1 MSSHRR
7 NRRHGADSRRPR
19 APVAGRCAAAEVHY
33 KVKEDIAKA
42 DQHLIASGFDQLF
55 TLVTLLNFGPDTP
68 PPRFTYEKMEPL
80 HAERAERDKRLHDM
94 GVRFNTEYF
103 ATHYK
108 IDPTQIE
115 VQNPAPS
122 FTTVGRGRH
131 FSRRQNNETV
141 ADFTARL
148 ERAGQDTIDDII
160 DDFQAEIDNAKSF
173 EDAAN
178 RILKRYQRQFKHRSK
193 LAAILDNLRYVAA
206 SAGAS
211 NAKE

>member
-1 MSSHRR
+1 MRMFRIPAYDTTAIGDGCIDVSVRDWQPGETIRTVLQRMH
-7 NRRHGADSRRPR
+7 PR
-19 APVAGRCAAAEVHY
+19 C
-33 KVKEDIAKA
+33 
-42 DQHLIASGFDQLF
+42 L
-55 TLVTLLNFGPDTP
+55 
-68 PPRFTYEKMEPL
+68 
-80 HAERAERDKRLHDM
+80 RL
-94 GVRFNTEYF
+94 GL
-103 ATHYK
+103 
-108 IDPTQIE
+108 
-115 VQNPAPS
+115 
-122 FTTVGRGRH
+122 
-131 FSRRQNNETV
+131 NETV